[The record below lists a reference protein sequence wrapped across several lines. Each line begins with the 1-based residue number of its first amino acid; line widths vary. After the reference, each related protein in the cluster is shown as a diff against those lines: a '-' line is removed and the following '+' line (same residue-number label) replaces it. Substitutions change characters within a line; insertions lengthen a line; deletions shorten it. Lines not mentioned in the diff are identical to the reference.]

1 MRPGLENPH
10 RRWKQWRAHARS
22 HNHAF
27 VVSTRTSSP
36 AFAGGHAH
44 AAAAVLLAVLSTAVT
59 ALAQVAQTPSARNE
73 AMPLLR
79 DESRVALRNV
89 RIVDGTGAPA
99 RQNQTL
105 IIESGRI
112 RAVGNAAEIAIPEG
126 TRTLDLDG
134 RTVLPSFVMLHE
146 HLMGGGQPDVG
157 SSPQSFSAPR
167 LYLAFGVTTIRTA
180 GTEHPYVDLN
190 LKRRIDRGEVP
201 GPEMHLTSPFFNGE
215 DSPFLADKIVRDAE
229 DARRAVRYWAAEGFT
244 SFKVYQSIS
253 KDTLA
258 AIIDEA
264 HRVGLPVTAH
274 LRSVTC
280 REAVELGI
288 DNLEHALG
296 PCTRLTQDDL
306 GTSPDSP
313 RAQDFIR
320 LLIARKVVLTLTPVT
335 RNLALS
341 QEQLELLH
349 PVRRER
355 YEREQAAVADGSAP
369 SGRQQTSVQLAG
381 QLTLAFARAGGRV
394 VIGSDPNALGE
405 GRMPGLAGHDTLKQV
420 VRIGFNPL
428 ETIRMATLDG
438 ATFLGISDRTGSIA
452 VGKEADVQVVRGT
465 PDQDI
470 RDIDNVEIVFA
481 NGVPYDPELL
491 LSRVKGLVGLR

>member
-1 MRPGLENPH
+1 MKSGFENSY
-10 RRWKQWRAHARS
+10 RRRKPWRA
-22 HNHAF
+22 
-27 VVSTRTSSP
+27 VVPRVKSSP
-36 AFAGGHAH
+36 AFAGGHTD
-44 AAAAVLLAVLSTAVT
+44 AAAIVLCAVLSTAVT
-59 ALAQVAQTPSARNE
+59 ALAQVAQTPSAGNE

-99 RQNQTL
+99 SQNQTL

-112 RAVGNAAEIAIPEG
+112 RAVGDAAEIAIPEG

-134 RTVLPSFVMLHE
+134 RTVLPGFVMLHE
-146 HLMGGGQPDVG
+146 HMMDGDPDSYTG

-180 GTEHPYVDLN
+180 GTEHPYVELN
-190 LKRRIDRGEVP
+190 LRRRVDRGELP
-201 GPEMHLTSPFFNGE
+201 GPEMHLTSPFFNGD
-215 DSPFLADKIVRDAE
+215 DSPFLGDKIVRDAE

-288 DNLEHALG
+288 DNLEHAFG
-296 PCTRLTQDDL
+296 PCTRLTKDDL

-405 GRMPGLAGHDTLKQV
+405 GRMPGLAGHDTIKQV

-428 ETIRMATLDG
+428 DTIRMATLDG
-438 ATFLGISDRTGSIA
+438 ATFLGIQDRTGSIA
-452 VGKEADVQVVRGT
+452 VGKEADMQVVRGA

-470 RDIDNVEIVFA
+470 NDIDNVEIVFA
-481 NGVPYDPELL
+481 NGVPYDPEFL
-491 LSRVKGLVGLR
+491 LSRVKGLVGWR